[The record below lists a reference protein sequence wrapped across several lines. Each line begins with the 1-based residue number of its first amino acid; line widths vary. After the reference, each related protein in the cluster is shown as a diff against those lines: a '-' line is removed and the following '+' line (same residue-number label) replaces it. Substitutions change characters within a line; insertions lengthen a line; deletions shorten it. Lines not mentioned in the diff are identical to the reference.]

1 MEINAIWSRAYTRFW
16 WHRKS
21 ARGIDASPVLVAS
34 TEGGWD
40 FPSAIEEWTLELL
53 TLSEQCLFR
62 PGEVAQLMLH
72 HLYQACLYHG
82 CTAQLQ
88 VQEVLH
94 LNGQAHLDSVVEFFL
109 QRIDEQGLEISSP
122 WEPMPG
128 RLIVDILWT
137 QLCGVWR
144 SKEEWAGCSKLDSDV
159 ESR

>member
-1 MEINAIWSRAYTRFW
+1 
-16 WHRKS
+16 
-21 ARGIDASPVLVAS
+21 
-34 TEGGWD
+34 
-40 FPSAIEEWTLELL
+40 
-53 TLSEQCLFR
+53 
-62 PGEVAQLMLH
+62 MLH